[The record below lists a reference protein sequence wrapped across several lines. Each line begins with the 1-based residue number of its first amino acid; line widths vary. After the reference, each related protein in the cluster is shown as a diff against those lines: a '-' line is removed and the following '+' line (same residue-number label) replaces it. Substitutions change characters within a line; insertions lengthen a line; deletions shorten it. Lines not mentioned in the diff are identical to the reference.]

1 MRLSLGF
8 STCPNDTF
16 IFEPLLHGR
25 VDTEGLIFEPFL
37 ADVEQLNQKAFKAEL
52 DITKLSYHTLGW
64 VRDKYALLNSGS
76 ALGHGCGPLLISKP
90 EFDIQTADLERI
102 KVAIPGKF
110 TTANLLFGLAFPQA
124 KHRIEYLFSDIE
136 TAILEGAVDAGLII
150 HEQRFTYAQKGL
162 KKLLDLGE
170 YWENMTQK
178 PIPLGGI
185 TARKDLGKEIIQK
198 IDRVLQKSV
207 NFALANP
214 DSGYE
219 YIRQHAQSMEKS
231 VMYQH
236 IGLYVNDYTRDL
248 GESGHAAVRFLFEK
262 AEHLQL
268 IPPFN
273 PSFYS

>member
-37 ADVEQLNQKAFKAEL
+37 ADVEQLNQKAFRTEL
-52 DITKLSYHTLGW
+52 DITKLSYHALGW

-76 ALGHGCGPLLISKP
+76 ALGHGCGPLLIAKP
-90 EFDIQTADLERI
+90 EFDIQTADLEELR
-102 KVAIPGKF
+102 VAIPGKF
-110 TTANLLFGLAFPQA
+110 TTANLLFGLAFPQV

-136 TAILEGAVDAGLII
+136 QAILDGEVDAGLII

-162 KKLLDLGE
+162 QKLLDLGE
-170 YWENMTQK
+170 YWENMTQR

-185 TARKDLGKEIIQK
+185 AARKDLGAATIQK
-198 IDRVLQKSV
+198 IDRVLQRSV

-219 YIRQHAQSMEKS
+219 YIRQHAQTMEKS

-248 GESGHAAVRFLFEK
+248 GESGQAAVRFLFEK
-262 AEHLQL
+262 AESLKL
-268 IPPFN
+268 IPTL
-273 PSFYS
+273 